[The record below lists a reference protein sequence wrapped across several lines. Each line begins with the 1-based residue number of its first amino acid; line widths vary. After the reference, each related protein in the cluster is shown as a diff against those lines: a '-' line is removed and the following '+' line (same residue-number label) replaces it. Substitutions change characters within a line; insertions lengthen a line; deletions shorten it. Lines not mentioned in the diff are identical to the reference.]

1 MRDIDALL
9 AREFRLAD
17 DVIYLNNAAVA
28 PWPQRAI
35 NAIAAFSEEN
45 LRHGARDYGDWA
57 RREMQLR
64 ARLAR
69 LLNAHSDDIA
79 LVKNTSE
86 GLSFVAQGFPWQAGD
101 NVVIPAQE
109 FPSNRVVWQALAPT
123 VQVRE
128 VALDVSDPEA
138 ALQAACDTNT
148 RVLAVSCVHYGTGL
162 RLDLARL
169 GAFCRG
175 RDIALCVDAIQGL
188 GVIPHDVAAM
198 HIDFLAADGHKWL
211 CAPEG
216 LGVFFCASRWR
227 ERLSLHEFGWHM
239 LDKVDFT
246 APTWRPAATARRFE
260 CGSPNMLGA
269 YALDASLS
277 LVEEL
282 GLAAIEAEVCARSE
296 QLCTR
301 IAAESKLQL
310 LTRFAPGRYA
320 GIVLFK
326 RVDEA
331 PEKTA
336 ERLRAQGVVC
346 IPRLGGVRFSP
357 HHFVTPAQLDRA
369 LAIAL
374 E

>member
-28 PWPQRAI
+28 PWPQRTVD
-35 NAIAAFSEEN
+35 AIATFSEQN
-45 LRHGARDYGDWA
+45 LHYGARDYGDWT
-57 RREMQLR
+57 RRETQLR
-64 ARLAR
+64 ARLAG

-79 LVKNTSE
+79 LIKNTSE
-86 GLSFVAQGFPWQAGD
+86 GLSFVAQGFPWRAGD
-101 NVVIPAQE
+101 NVVIPARE
-109 FPSNRVVWQALAPT
+109 FPSNRVVWQALAPS

-128 VALDVSDPEA
+128 VALEVTDPEA
-138 ALQAACDTNT
+138 ALEAACDRRT
-148 RVLAVSCVHYGTGL
+148 RLLAVSCVHYGTGL

-169 GAFCRG
+169 GAFCAQRG
-175 RDIALCVDAIQGL
+175 IAFCVDGIQGL
-188 GVIPHDVAAM
+188 GVIPHDVATM

-216 LGVFFCASRWR
+216 LGVFYCASRWR
-227 ERLSLHEFGWHM
+227 EHLALHEFGWHM
-239 LDKVDFT
+239 LEKVDFT

-269 YALDASLS
+269 YALDASVS
-277 LVEEL
+277 LIEEL
-282 GLAAIEAEVCARSE
+282 GVSAIEARVCENSAH
-296 QLCTR
+296 LCTR

-310 LTRFAPGRYA
+310 LTRFEPGRYA

-326 RVDEA
+326 RADEA

-336 ERLRAQGVVC
+336 ERLRTKGVVC
-346 IPRLGGVRFSP
+346 IPRFGGVRFSP

-374 E
+374 A